1 MKKLTALL
9 PLLLLLA
16 ACSQKLPE
24 MSDNVQVRI
33 DYPGTYFFSVT
44 SKILTTEATLTGNQ
58 LVNLGYPKY
67 FFVFIARKDRFSRP
81 MTVSIID
88 KLEKRTVY
96 STMVRGTNEDIHFY
110 GSKASGEW
118 KFSK

>member
-1 MKKLTALL
+1 MKK
-9 PLLLLLA
+9 LLLLLA
-16 ACSQKLPE
+16 FLCFACSQKMPD

-33 DYPGTYFFSVT
+33 DYPGKYYFSIT
-44 SKILTTEATLTGNQ
+44 SKILTTEATFTGNQ
-58 LVNLGYPKY
+58 LINIGYPKF

-88 KLEKRTVY
+88 KKENRTVY
-96 STMVRGTNEDIHFY
+96 SATVRGTNEDMHFY
-110 GSKASGEW
+110 GSKASGQW